1 MSYLLPPA
9 IPLFDSIQ
17 HLEEGNAV
25 VNQHLAEISVNA
37 VPDAGYVYE
46 FAVDW
51 LLEQRFSEN
60 NYKTYRS
67 ELTTFLHWAFK
78 VEEISLS
85 DITRR
90 VLSRY
95 LEYCSQP
102 PETLIAYRNVAQFIT
117 DKQLK
122 ERLPN
127 PLWRPFLGKKRDG
140 IEQSY
145 AISEKALKTK
155 LAILSAFYAYLINEE
170 YTERNPAMALMKNG
184 RFKHTSQ
191 HLVSGEDQ
199 DDIKA
204 FSDLQ
209 WSYVMAAANQLA
221 ASHPEENERILFLVS
236 LMYGCYLR
244 ISEVAAK
251 PGFSPIMGQFKR
263 DTKTGVWGFY
273 IPRSKGGKKRSVA
286 VSKQLLKALQR
297 YRTFLGLTPLP
308 TPNDKTPLFIRHRA
322 PGRGRDS
329 GILNANLGVRQLREQ
344 IYTVIEH
351 AANLAQQ
358 DGFEQDA
365 NEMRQLTPHS
375 IRHTGISH
383 DINLVGRPLAH
394 VQADAGHDSIDT
406 TSQYLHTSR
415 VERHQ
420 SAENKPLDHLA

>member
-127 PLWRPFLGKKRDG
+127 P
-140 IEQSY
+140 S
-145 AISEKALKTK
+145 
-155 LAILSAFYAYLINEE
+155 
-170 YTERNPAMALMKNG
+170 
-184 RFKHTSQ
+184 
-191 HLVSGEDQ
+191 
-199 DDIKA
+199 
-204 FSDLQ
+204 
-209 WSYVMAAANQLA
+209 
-221 ASHPEENERILFLVS
+221 
-236 LMYGCYLR
+236 
-244 ISEVAAK
+244 
-251 PGFSPIMGQFKR
+251 
-263 DTKTGVWGFY
+263 
-273 IPRSKGGKKRSVA
+273 
-286 VSKQLLKALQR
+286 
-297 YRTFLGLTPLP
+297 
-308 TPNDKTPLFIRHRA
+308 
-322 PGRGRDS
+322 
-329 GILNANLGVRQLREQ
+329 LREYQ
-344 IYTVIEH
+344 KIMV
-351 AANLAQQ
+351 
-358 DGFEQDA
+358 
-365 NEMRQLTPHS
+365 
-375 IRHTGISH
+375 
-383 DINLVGRPLAH
+383 
-394 VQADAGHDSIDT
+394 
-406 TSQYLHTSR
+406 SR
-415 VERHQ
+415 KMAKMDV
-420 SAENKPLDHLA
+420 